1 MLNQLGINSAT
12 GFVWILNLLIMFGF
26 IAFWVAVIW
35 LIVWAVRRSTEAR
48 GGSNV
53 AGKSPLDIAKDRYA
67 RGEITKEQFDQL
79 KKDLS

>member
-1 MLNQLGINSAT
+1 MWGSWT
-12 GFVWILNLLIMFGF
+12 GMAFGWMIFGGLIFV
-26 IAFWVAVIW
+26 AFWVAVVW
-35 LIVWAVRRSTEAR
+35 LIVWAVRRFTEPH
-48 GGSNV
+48 GGAGV